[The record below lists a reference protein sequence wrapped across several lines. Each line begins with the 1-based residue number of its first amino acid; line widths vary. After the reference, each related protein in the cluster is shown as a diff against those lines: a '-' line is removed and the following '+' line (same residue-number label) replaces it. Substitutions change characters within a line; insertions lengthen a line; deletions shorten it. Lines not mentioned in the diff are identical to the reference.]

1 MEQVH
6 ESKLSQDRKP
16 FTLRLDDRGGVAMM
30 TALVVPTLLGFV
42 GLGTE
47 LGLWMYSRQ
56 NMQGAADSAALAGA
70 AAVVA
75 GDKTRLTA
83 EAKTVAG
90 RYGLV
95 DATGGVTVT
104 VNNPP
109 ASGTL
114 KGDTSAVE
122 VVLSQPQVRLFSAL
136 FLSEDVTISARAVAK
151 IGNAGNACVLA
162 LDTTASGA
170 LSAAGNPNVVLNG
183 CSIAVNSDSASA
195 MTLSGSA
202 KISADSANVVG
213 GISGAAKLTT
223 ANGANTGTPATPDP
237 YASTAM
243 PPVGSCDQTKF
254 TAKNK
259 VTLSPGVYCNGVKFN
274 AGADVTLSAG
284 TYIIDGGSFDVAGGA
299 SIKGTGVTL
308 VLTNGAD
315 ATVNGG
321 ATIDLTAPTT
331 GSLAGITIFAD
342 RALPTSTL
350 LKFNGGSSQNITGV
364 LYAPTASV
372 TYTGGATTGGSTCMQ
387 LVARLVD
394 FGGNSSF
401 KQECTGVG
409 TKNIGYLPSKL
420 VE

>member
-1 MEQVH
+1 MERAQ
-6 ESKLSQDRKP
+6 ESKASRDWKRSIV
-16 FTLRLDDRGGVAMM
+16 RLDDRGGVAMV

-47 LGLWMYSRQ
+47 LGLWMYARQ
-56 NMQGAADSAALAGA
+56 NMQGAADSAALASA
-70 AAVVA
+70 AAVVM
-75 GDKTRLTA
+75 GDKARLTA

-95 DATGGVTVT
+95 DASGGVTVT

-109 ASGTL
+109 ASGTYQAN
-114 KGDTSAVE
+114 TSAVE
-122 VVLSQPQVRLFSAL
+122 VILSQPQMRLFSAL
-136 FLSEDVTISARAVAK
+136 FLSDDVTIRARAVAK
-151 IGNAGNACVLA
+151 IGNLGNACVLA
-162 LDTTASGA
+162 LDGTASGA
-170 LSAAGNPNVVLNG
+170 LSAGGTPNVVLNG
-183 CSIAVNSDSASA
+183 CSIAVNSDDTSA

-202 KISADSANVVG
+202 KVKADAANVVG

-223 ANGANTGTPATPDP
+223 VYGANTGTPATPDP
-237 YASTAM
+237 YANLAM

-254 TAKNK
+254 TAKTK
-259 VTLSPGVYCNGVKFN
+259 VTLTPGVYCNGVKFN
-274 AGADVTLSAG
+274 AGAEVTLSAG
-284 TYIIDGGSFDVAGGA
+284 TYIVDGGSFDVAGGA
-299 SIKGTGVTL
+299 SITGTGVTL
-308 VLTNGAD
+308 VLTGGAD

-321 ATIDLTAPTT
+321 ATISLTAPTT
-331 GSLAGITIFAD
+331 GPLAGIAVFAD

-364 LYAPTASV
+364 LYAPTAKV

-394 FGGNSSF
+394 FGGNAAF
-401 KQECTGVG
+401 NQDCTGVG
-409 TKNIGYLPSKL
+409 TKNIGSLPSKL